1 MNRIQVILSIDMTN
15 LPENF
20 QELVKHEQEVL
31 FKLKEDGVLEHF
43 LLTNTKDA
51 AVMILKDI
59 DETKAKNLIE
69 SLPLYQLKKNVE
81 YLNLTKQF

>member
-1 MNRIQVILSIDMTN
+1 MIN

-43 LLTNTKDA
+43 FLTNTKDA
-51 AVMILKDI
+51 AIMILKDI
-59 DETKAKNLIE
+59 DETKAKN
-69 SLPLYQLKKNVE
+69 
-81 YLNLTKQF
+81 

>member
-43 LLTNTKDA
+43 FLTNTIDA
-51 AVMILKDI
+51 AVLILKDI
-59 DETKAKNLIE
+59 DETKAKN
-69 SLPLYQLKKNVE
+69 
-81 YLNLTKQF
+81 

>member
-31 FKLKEDGVLEHF
+31 FKLTDDGVLALF
-43 LLTNTKDA
+43 F
-51 AVMILKDI
+51 
-59 DETKAKNLIE
+59 
-69 SLPLYQLKKNVE
+69 
-81 YLNLTKQF
+81 LTKKKKEEKIIIKNINEKKEKN